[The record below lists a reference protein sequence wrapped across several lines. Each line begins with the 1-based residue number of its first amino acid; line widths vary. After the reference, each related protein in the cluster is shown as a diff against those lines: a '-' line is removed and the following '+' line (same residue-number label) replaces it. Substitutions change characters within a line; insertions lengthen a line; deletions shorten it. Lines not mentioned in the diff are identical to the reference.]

1 MCGQWGWG
9 LKRRQL
15 NRNSDA
21 HYLQRARATSICTG
35 MDIGGGGG
43 IKKIFLWTSLTDNPL
58 VVHSKLLY
66 YFPQPSYYL
75 RDRRRLLLLNAIDS
89 AEIYILDM
97 LKAFYT
103 KS

>member
-21 HYLQRARATSICTG
+21 HYLQWARATSICTG

-75 RDRRRLLLLNAIDS
+75 
-89 AEIYILDM
+89 
-97 LKAFYT
+97 
-103 KS
+103 